1 MFETLSHGAAAA
13 SHGKG
18 DVEGSQASPCTGAL
32 GTRTGSACALQLG
45 FLAGRLAGEPRSVSF
60 GVRGNW
66 GVWEGMHKIPVLP
79 SEDRRAS
86 A

>member
-1 MFETLSHGAAAA
+1 MGLLPPHMA
-13 SHGKG
+13 K
-18 DVEGSQASPCTGAL
+18 VMWRAL
-32 GTRTGSACALQLG
+32 RPVLAPGPLATRTGSACALQPG

-60 GVRGNW
+60 GVRENW